1 MTKYAFKTIVAPEDV
16 RADFTILR
24 DRLNSSDKELMQAF
38 WNFAMSNIGAI
49 EDEVKH
55 LQEQTAIAR
64 ASKQEMKAAAKLK
77 EKAKKAP
84 KAEKVAAKK
93 APKKKAV
100 KATKTAKVA
109 KFDDDGGDE
118 LSCIVVDATK

>member
-49 EDEVKH
+49 EDEVKN